1 MKIRYHEKELEV
13 EKGKTIYEIL
23 KDEIENSKYT
33 VVGAIYNNEYTILN
47 RKITED
53 GEIELLNTSTKEG
66 MRTYRRTLVYIFA
79 MALRKI
85 LPDCVATVDY
95 QMANAIYCDLGKT
108 DVTDEI
114 IKKLNEQME
123 DIVKRDL
130 PITEKVMNREEA
142 EEFFEKNNT
151 KRGYLQFELKSN
163 KKIYMYFCEDYFNY
177 CYGIIANR
185 TGAIKAF
192 KVIKYDKGLL
202 IRYPSV
208 ENPNQVPILMQ
219 NKKLKWAFDE
229 YNEIHVMLNYAKEA
243 GVPEEDIFCDHA
255 GFSTYDSMYRASSI
269 FQAEKI
275 IVVTQK
281 YQQYRALYIGEK
293 LDLEVL
299 GVASD
304 QQAYRGGVYREMREI
319 LARAKDF
326 LKVMTGGKATLGGE
340 VIPISGE
347 GLISHGE

>member
-1 MKIRYHEKELEV
+1 MTD
-13 EKGKTIYEIL
+13 KGKKRLLWGLAGLVIIGLAAAAACFFISMGMKKTEEKNIVCTVQGSIEIGGQAQKQLKEFQADCIMVLGAGL
-23 KDEIENSKYT
+23 KDKETPSDMLRDRLDTGIALYKL
-33 VVGAIYNNEYTILN
+33 GIAP
-47 RKITED
+47 K
-53 GEIELLNTSTKEG
+53 LL
-66 MRTYRRTLVYIFA
+66 L
-79 MALRKI
+79 
-85 LPDCVATVDY
+85 
-95 QMANAIYCDLGKT
+95 
-108 DVTDEI
+108 
-114 IKKLNEQME
+114 
-123 DIVKRDL
+123 
-130 PITEKVMNREEA
+130 
-142 EEFFEKNNT
+142 
-151 KRGYLQFELKSN
+151 
-163 KKIYMYFCEDYFNY
+163 
-177 CYGIIANR
+177 
-185 TGAIKAF
+185 TG
-192 KVIKYDKGLL
+192 DNG
-202 IRYPSV
+202 
-208 ENPNQVPILMQ
+208 QT
-219 NKKLKWAFDE
+219 E

-281 YQQYRALYIGEK
+281 YHQYRALYIGEK